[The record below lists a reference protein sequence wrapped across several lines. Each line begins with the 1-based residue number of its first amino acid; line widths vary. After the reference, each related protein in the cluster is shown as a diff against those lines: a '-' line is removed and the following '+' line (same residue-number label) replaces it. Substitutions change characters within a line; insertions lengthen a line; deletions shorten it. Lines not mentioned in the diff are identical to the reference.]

1 MAQNRTQSMANVP
14 TNAGGG
20 QGTFDI
26 LGSLHNASLIQ
37 TDLNLDV
44 MKNQSRKDS
53 IYTKDGREQ
62 PKPAAPAQPKHIPNP
77 YEYEELSFRS
87 YQEN

>member
-1 MAQNRTQSMANVP
+1 MAGIPA
-14 TNAGGG
+14 NAGGD

-44 MKNQSRKDS
+44 MKNHSRKDS
-53 IYTKDGREQ
+53 LYANDGKEQ
-62 PKPAAPAQPKHIPNP
+62 PKPATAAPQPKHIPNP

-87 YQEN
+87 Y